1 MTQERTND
9 IRSGGKMKNNNEIR
23 KAMLRANVKQWEVAD
38 QLGISEFTYSRWLR
52 TELSA
57 DKKSL
62 ILQAIEDIRTKKDM
76 DVIKLRPTKEAII
89 NAVNILECLIR
100 SGEQY
105 KTFWID
111 ENGDGFEGDQGY
123 INEGLEA
130 IRKYAEG
137 IE

>member
-1 MTQERTND
+1 
-9 IRSGGKMKNNNEIR
+9 MK
-23 KAMLRANVKQWEVAD
+23 Q
-38 QLGISEFTYSRWLR
+38 
-52 TELSA
+52 
-57 DKKSL
+57 
-62 ILQAIEDIRTKKDM
+62 
-76 DVIKLRPTKEAII
+76 IKLRPTKEAII

-100 SGEQY
+100 SGVQHETY
-105 KTFWID
+105 WTD

>member
-1 MTQERTND
+1 
-9 IRSGGKMKNNNEIR
+9 MK
-23 KAMLRANVKQWEVAD
+23 Q
-38 QLGISEFTYSRWLR
+38 
-52 TELSA
+52 
-57 DKKSL
+57 
-62 ILQAIEDIRTKKDM
+62 
-76 DVIKLRPTKEAII
+76 IKLRPTKEAII

-105 KTFWID
+105 ASYWKD